1 MIVKEFSSSMHELE
15 SEIKKRIID
24 LGAEIFAEIDHA
36 ENAKKVGMR
45 LDPTK
50 VIIFGN
56 PKVGTLLMQERREI
70 AYELPLR
77 IVIWTSSGKTYV
89 GYKRPSE
96 LASEFGMRNLEVLKR
111 MDEFM
116 EKITNLN

>member
-1 MIVKEFSSSMHELE
+1 MIMKEFSSSMDELE

>member
-1 MIVKEFSSSMHELE
+1 MIVKEFSSSMDELE

-56 PKVGTLLMQERREI
+56 PKVGTVLMQERREI

>member
-1 MIVKEFSSSMHELE
+1 MIVKEFSSSMDELE

-56 PKVGTLLMQERREI
+56 PKVGTVLMQERREI

-96 LASEFGMRNLEVLKR
+96 LASEFGM
-111 MDEFM
+111 
-116 EKITNLN
+116 

>member
-1 MIVKEFSSSMHELE
+1 MIVKEFSSSMDELE

-96 LASEFGMRNLEVLKR
+96 LASEFEMRNLEVLKR

>member
-1 MIVKEFSSSMHELE
+1 MIVKEFSSSMDELE